1 MLKHLIIFK
10 CDKFNQRHCISENI
24 RQEILRKNCIK
35 GNCLQTALKTSF
47 ALSLGADILAST
59 LRLF

>member
-1 MLKHLIIFK
+1 MLKHLMIF
-10 CDKFNQRHCISENI
+10 QMYQIQPE
-24 RQEILRKNCIK
+24 LLLYCIK
-35 GNCLQTALKTSF
+35 GNCEQTALKTSF